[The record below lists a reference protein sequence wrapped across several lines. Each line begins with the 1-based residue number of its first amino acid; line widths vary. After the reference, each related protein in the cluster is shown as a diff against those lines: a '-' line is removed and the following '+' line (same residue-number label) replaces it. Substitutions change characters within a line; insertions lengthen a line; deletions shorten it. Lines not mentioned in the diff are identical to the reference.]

1 MVYGHPLVVLCF
13 FLVTYVGSTVVFAS
27 AFYMC
32 GEGCFRLEP
41 GTGFGFVPMLWISVH
56 VFSTI
61 GFGNI
66 APRQTCAG
74 AQLIVLLESFCALL
88 VVSAISG
95 YVVKLFLRPLSA
107 VRFSS
112 KVLVNGGRRRVYYSD
127 EEEAEVA
134 AATEQVH
141 PDFLSLRTDE
151 TATPTTIK
159 TPAEASTA
167 TSSHSRSPEPRR
179 FGPLHRSKRISH
191 TADQAQDVNQ
201 YRFLTFRMVRQGR
214 VQLRDVR
221 VQLQAQYWIAG
232 TVAFGDRDS
241 HKGRVCTLELE
252 QSYFTTLEQL
262 QVWHRIDEK
271 SPLWRMRDSL
281 DKYIDSFEVSVSAY
295 DVASLQT
302 VMFFKR

>member
-1 MVYGHPLVVLCF
+1 MLFLFLSTYVCSTVAFASLF
-13 FLVTYVGSTVVFAS
+13 FLFGDD
-27 AFYMC
+27 
-32 GEGCFRLEP
+32 CFILEP
-41 GTGFGFVPMLWISVH
+41 GTQFGFAPMFWISVH
-56 VFSTI
+56 IFSTI

-66 APRQTCAG
+66 APRQTCFG

-88 VVSAISG
+88 VVAAISG

-112 KVLVNGGRRRVYYSD
+112 KVLLNHGRRRVDYSSD
-127 EEEAEVA
+127 EVDGGDSDG
-134 AATEQVH
+134 T
-141 PDFLSLRTDE
+141 PPSSG
-151 TATPTTIK
+151 TATPVFSK
-159 TPAEASTA
+159 AV
-167 TSSHSRSPEPRR
+167 PRHYR
-179 FGPLHRSKRISH
+179 RLSH
-191 TADQAQDVNQ
+191 TAGLSQALQCRYV
-201 YRFLTFRMVRQGR
+201 TFRMVRQGR

-221 VQLQAQYWIAG
+221 VNMQAQYWVAG
-232 TVAFGDRDS
+232 ATAFGDRDS
-241 HKGRVCTLELE
+241 HKGRVCNLELE